1 MVERARDPKVWVW
14 LAAACLVACSDPEG
28 EPEPVGDVGAG
39 ADVGVG
45 VDAAVD
51 AGGDVGADARV
62 EETQTCASLTAL
74 EVCAGG
80 ACEERPC
87 RGDEVCQQDV
97 CIPWTQGDL
106 FADFTLTQSPDD
118 PFEVAIEVSP
128 GGFPRAHAEQIR
140 FTFGDGVVGWGE
152 SLTHTYE
159 APGVYPVELAVRLD
173 GHRMLYASR
182 VAVVEPGEDHAPLHL
197 TVNGIPDYMS
207 GSVPVMLDSGTPAD
221 PSDDV
226 EVAIRHQVA
235 RDRFTVDVLLTSDPA
250 DPIDEATLALTAD
263 VELGGVPAGGD
274 LSGLLEFDE
283 GERDRARRARVQM
296 TPALAPPP
304 GLVTWTLSARA
315 VSGRMHVRT
324 ITVDAVELTPA
335 LDPFDAPLVWLFR
348 TDVDFFTTT
357 REELG
362 ASSYGLRSTAFPNGQ
377 PDFDEELRL
386 MGALGSDEGLNAR
399 YLGWIRELLRKE
411 VYRYYGIAPDGT
423 PRDGIAFEIVW
434 QGEPGAPDPA
444 DYSDTGTFSMMRFG
458 GIFNGAI
465 GFSKY
470 SEHQIERSNN
480 ARIGRG
486 VATSAILNGL
496 TSINLL
502 SPALGPINPR
512 VGARVGDDPND
523 AVVLDPGFD
532 PYADHPDEV
541 LERYRDLETVATYI
555 ALAVAPIT
563 AHEMGH
569 AMGLVPLGLPPQGF
583 FGGRPD
589 VTFVGDQLTNG
600 RHADLPGV
608 SLMQSGGGD
617 QLALVQQLLDLIE
630 TEPRV
635 RLIELAQILSKET
648 RLSPLSRA
656 YLQRKLTYLPAPEE

>member
-1 MVERARDPKVWVW
+1 MGERARDPKVWVW
-14 LAAACLVACSDPEG
+14 LAVAFIVGCSDPEG
-28 EPEPVGDVGAG
+28 GPEPGEDAGAEVEVDAQADAG
-39 ADVGVG
+39 AD
-45 VDAAVD
+45 A
-51 AGGDVGADARV
+51 GDVGADVRV
-62 EETQTCASLTAL
+62 EETQACADLTTL
-74 EVCAGG
+74 EVCAGE
-80 ACEERPC
+80 ACEVRPC
-87 RGDEVCQQDV
+87 RGDEVCQGDV

-106 FADFTLTQSPDD
+106 FVDFTLTQSADD
-118 PFEVAIEVSP
+118 PFEVALEVDP
-128 GGFPRAHAEQIR
+128 GGFPRGHVEQVR

-159 APGVYPVELAVRLD
+159 EAGVYPVELAVRLD

-182 VAVVEPGEDHAPLHL
+182 VAVIEPGDEHAPLHL
-197 TVNGIPDYMS
+197 TINEIPDYMS
-207 GSVPVMLDSGTPAD
+207 GSLPVMLDSGTPAD

-250 DPIDEATLALTAD
+250 DPLDEGTLTLTAD
-263 VELGGVPAGGD
+263 VDLGDVPAGGE
-274 LSGLLEFDE
+274 LAGSLVFE
-283 GERDRARRARVQM
+283 ERERVRVRRARIEM
-296 TPALAPPP
+296 TPELAPQAA
-304 GLVTWTLSARA
+304 LVTWTLAARTA
-315 VSGRMHVRT
+315 SGAMHVRT
-324 ITVDAVELTPA
+324 ITVDAVELTPE
-335 LDPFDAPLVWLFR
+335 LDPFDEPLVWLFR

-362 ASSYGLRSTAFPNGQ
+362 ASSYALRSSSFPNGQ

-386 MGALGSDEGLNAR
+386 MGALGPDPELNVA
-399 YLGWIRELLRKE
+399 YVAWIRELLRKE
-411 VYRYYGIAPDGT
+411 VYRYFGIAPDGT

-434 QGEPGAPDPA
+434 QGEPGAPDPG

-458 GIFNGAI
+458 GVFNGAI

-480 ARIGRG
+480 ARLSRG

-502 SPALGPINPR
+502 SPALGPINPV
-512 VGARVGDDPND
+512 VGAKVGDDPSD
-523 AVVLDPGFD
+523 AIVLAPDFD
-532 PYADHPDEV
+532 PWGDHPDEV
-541 LERYRDLETVATYI
+541 VARYRALETVATYI
-555 ALAVAPIT
+555 ALAIAPIT

-630 TEPRV
+630 TSPRV